1 MPAESEITGRTSG
14 TGLILMVSNGLCH
27 EIKNFLLFTQSFKN
41 TTLLE
46 KSDDCRDV
54 SVSLKFGFPSTVK
67 RKAGVFEITYFEE
80 RFSNVFGGQSKQLII
95 MTVLL

>member
-1 MPAESEITGRTSG
+1 
-14 TGLILMVSNGLCH
+14 MVSNGLCH
-27 EIKNFLLFTQSFKN
+27 EIKKILLFTQNFKN

-54 SVSLKFGFPSTVK
+54 SVSLKFCFPSTLK